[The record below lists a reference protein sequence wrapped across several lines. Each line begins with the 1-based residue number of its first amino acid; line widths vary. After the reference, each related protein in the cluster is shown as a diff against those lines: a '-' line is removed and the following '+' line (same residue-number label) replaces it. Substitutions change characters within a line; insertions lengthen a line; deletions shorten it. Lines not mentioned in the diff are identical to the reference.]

1 MKETKYAGTQT
12 EKNLMAA
19 FAGESEARNKYTYF
33 ASKAKKEGYEQ
44 IAALFL
50 KTADNEKEH
59 AKLWFKEL
67 NGIGDTAENLLAAA
81 EGENYEWTDMYDGFA
96 KTADEEGFH
105 ELAQRFRL
113 VAAIE
118 KHHEE
123 RYRALLH
130 NVEIVV
136 IDGVRRFGNGWWLPA
151 GPMRERAGRLKL
163 VDAVIVNGGVPRSG
177 EIPMHLLPG
186 QAVNLRTGTRCDVA
200 QLEHVVAIAGIGH
213 PPRFFATLKMCGV
226 QPEKCVPLA
235 DHQFLNHADVS
246 ALVSAGQTLVMTEKD
261 AVKCRAFAEENWWY
275 LPVDAQLSGDEP
287 AKLLAQLT
295 SLASGN

>member
-1 MKETKYAGTQT
+1 MKESKYAGTQT

-67 NGIGDTAENLLAAA
+67 NGIGDTAENLLSAA

-130 NVEIVV
+130 NVEMAEVFAKSEVKVWECRNCGHIVIGEKAPEV
-136 IDGVRRFGNGWWLPA
+136 CLYCSKSMIFFCNEVTFLFILDDLVCSYPA
-151 GPMRERAGRLKL
+151 A
-163 VDAVIVNGGVPRSG
+163 
-177 EIPMHLLPG
+177 
-186 QAVNLRTGTRCDVA
+186 
-200 QLEHVVAIAGIGH
+200 
-213 PPRFFATLKMCGV
+213 
-226 QPEKCVPLA
+226 
-235 DHQFLNHADVS
+235 
-246 ALVSAGQTLVMTEKD
+246 
-261 AVKCRAFAEENWWY
+261 
-275 LPVDAQLSGDEP
+275 
-287 AKLLAQLT
+287 
-295 SLASGN
+295 